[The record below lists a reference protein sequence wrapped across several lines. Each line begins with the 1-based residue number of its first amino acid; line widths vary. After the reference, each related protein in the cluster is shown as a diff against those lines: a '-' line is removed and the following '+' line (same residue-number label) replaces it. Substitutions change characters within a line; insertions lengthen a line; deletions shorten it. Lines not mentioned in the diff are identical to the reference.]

1 LRPSSRRANYAS
13 GDGSPRSFHSDPR
26 EEEII
31 VASEIMDILKRLAE
45 TAGPSGQEQKVKEII
60 IRELKPY
67 CGGLREDP
75 LGNLIARVGPEEG
88 YKVGVLAH
96 MDEVGLIVTKIS
108 DNGLL
113 GFELVGM
120 IDPRCLLGCLLNV
133 ITSSGRIIPGVIGN
147 KSRHLQSEEEAR
159 AQVSHRNLWIDIG
172 ARSREE
178 VLQQGIE
185 IGSEIVFAT
194 PFHAYENGMILGKA
208 LDNRI
213 SCAVLV
219 EALKALSPKM
229 KKTTVLGMFT
239 IQEEIG
245 AKGARVVAF
254 QDRPDM
260 TITLDNVPTQNPNEV
275 RPGDVDLNRGPVVR
289 IFDWFPSSTFG
300 MFTHPLIK
308 ERLLGVAAREGIRCQ
323 TDVLTATYLDSSQ
336 VHLTA
341 GGIPGG
347 SICFPRR
354 YAHSPVEMSHVNDIH
369 QGLQLLVKFIESL
382 EREPIQFAR
391 TF

>member
-1 LRPSSRRANYAS
+1 MAS
-13 GDGSPRSFHSDPR
+13 D
-26 EEEII
+26 I
-31 VASEIMDILKRLAE
+31 VSILKRLAE
-45 TAGPSGQEQKVKEII
+45 APGPPGQEQKIKEII
-60 IRELKPY
+60 IQELKPY
-67 CGGLREDP
+67 CNGLREDP

-88 YKVGVLAH
+88 YKVGILAH

-108 DNGLL
+108 DNGLM
-113 GFELVGM
+113 GFELVGI
-120 IDPRCLLGCLLNV
+120 IDPRCLLGCLVNV
-133 ITSSGRIIPGVIGN
+133 LTSSGRLIPGVIGN
-147 KSRHLQSEEEAR
+147 KSRHLQTEEELR
-159 AQVSHRNLWIDIG
+159 AQVSHRSLWIDIG

-178 VLQQGIE
+178 VWQQGIE
-185 IGSEIVFAT
+185 IGSGVVFAT
-194 PFHAYENGMILGKA
+194 PFHAYENGTILGKA
-208 LDNRI
+208 LDNRM
-213 SCAVLV
+213 SCAVLI
-219 EALKALSPKM
+219 EALKSLSPKM
-229 KKTTVLGMFT
+229 KKTTVFGMFT
-239 IQEEIG
+239 VQEEIG

-254 QDRPDM
+254 QDRPEM

-289 IFDWFPSSTFG
+289 IFDWYPSLTFG

-308 ERLLGVAAREGIRCQ
+308 DRLLEVAAREGIRCQ
-323 TDVLTATYLDSSQ
+323 TDVLTSTYLDSSQ

-354 YAHSPVEMSHVNDIH
+354 YSHSPVEMSHLNDLH

-391 TF
+391 TY